1 MRQRPHH
8 LPASG
13 PVSSWRPEATSPSER
28 AHRVAAGRQQWR
40 HDAPHHRDLARNGP
54 EPLRAACAV
63 FSAEY
68 RATGSFAAALDV
80 LQERLADPVA
90 DRVVASLRIARD
102 VGGTDLGLVLRT
114 LSALL
119 REDADH
125 SWVSASGK
133 TEIMDD
139 FVVEFLLK
147 PVRYTRTDGSETP
160 FWSFYDYE
168 ALRDRLLSR
177 VVRWAGPKKQ
187 RLQYISLAV
196 ESDQFAVS
204 VAFRFRSHYR
214 WCAEE
219 DPLEEQDLIGGDGQ
233 PTKIEGNLC
242 VPKSTYC
249 GPAFDP
255 PKDCEPCS

>member
-1 MRQRPHH
+1 MTEPL
-8 LPASG
+8 LPAIAKDIAIWFPELEGRSLA
-13 PVSSWRPEATSPSER
+13 VSEAEITKENLPT
-28 AHRVAAGRQQWR
+28 
-40 HDAPHHRDLARNGP
+40 L
-54 EPLRAACAV
+54 PLV
-63 FSAEY
+63 M
-68 RATGSFAAALDV
+68 V
-80 LQERLADPVA
+80 
-90 DRVVASLRIARD
+90 
-102 VGGTDLGLVLRT
+102 
-114 LSALL
+114 ALL
-119 REDADH
+119 REDVDH

-133 TEIMDD
+133 IEIMDD

-196 ESDQFAVS
+196 ESDQFSVS
-204 VAFRFRSHYR
+204 VAFRFRSHFR
-214 WCAEE
+214 WCAED

-233 PTKIEGNLC
+233 RTKLEGKLC